1 MTCNIAFASPSK
13 ETPGLAD
20 STPVESPPF
29 ISFLVSYAALLV
41 QDFLILCAMLEN
53 GLGFCYYTRQDLS
66 LSSLWGIDIT
76 STNHTLLL
84 YVVRTMTEPI

>member
-13 ETPGLAD
+13 ETPRLAE
-20 STPVESPPF
+20 STSVESPLF

-41 QDFLILCAMLEN
+41 QDFILCAILEN
-53 GLGFCYYTRQDLS
+53 GLGFCYHTRQDLS
-66 LSSLWGIDIT
+66 LSSLWGIAIT

-84 YVVRTMTEPI
+84 CIVRTMTEPI